1 MTKIIKKSSE
11 NNIILDKTEIN
22 SSILSSKVFSSDG
35 IYIKKYNPQKIDS
48 NENIKYKKEN
58 ANIYI
63 TKLKK
68 C

>member
-22 SSILSSKVFSSDG
+22 SSVLSSEVFSLDG
-35 IYIKKYNPQKIDS
+35 IYIKKYNPQKIES
-48 NENIKYKKEN
+48 NENIKYKKEDT
-58 ANIYI
+58 NIYI